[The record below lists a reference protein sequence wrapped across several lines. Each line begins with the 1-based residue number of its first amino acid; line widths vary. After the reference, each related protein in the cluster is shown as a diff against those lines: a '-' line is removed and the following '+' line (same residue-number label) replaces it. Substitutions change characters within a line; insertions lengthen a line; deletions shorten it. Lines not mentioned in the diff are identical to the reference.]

1 MKNKERSKALN
12 KTALVWDF
20 VEAALLMVVGLLL
33 IIFSSDESLRKSV
46 YLVVGMFLSLS
57 GITRI
62 VLNIL
67 PYAMLN
73 AAQENAKVDIM
84 KNFKLSMLVLGASEL
99 ALGIT
104 FIVFYIQKDQA
115 FFDSIAFFIS
125 NLVSIIL
132 MVVGLSFMVTSIV
145 FFSKKLN
152 NTLTNTLLLLLSI
165 GLIVLGVLVLIFIND
180 AAILEQITLIVI
192 GIIFIVTAIASIC
205 HIVLILKT
213 NKRLK
218 EKIEKIKTAEEI
230 EDKTLLLEE
239 KDKTTLP
246 DESTS
251 EHQ

>member
-1 MKNKERSKALN
+1 MKNKERKKALN

-20 VEAALLMVVGLLL
+20 IEAALLMVVGLLL

-73 AAQENAKVDIM
+73 AAQEDAKVDIM
-84 KNFKLSMLVLGASEL
+84 NFNLSMLVLGASEL

-218 EKIEKIKTAEEI
+218 EKIEKMKTAEEI